1 MDIDDAFVCDQ
12 RLLLVQI
19 GSEPIDFFYKNVI
32 ESSSDKESDGETE
45 LLLAAASM
53 AHDHFMLPK
62 HRGGSSVKRKANKNR
77 DRVGG
82 HASLMR
88 DYFHHTNPIYDA
100 KTFRRRYRMSKKFCF
115 WIFFMA

>member
-1 MDIDDAFVCDQ
+1 MNKKAI
-12 RLLLVQI
+12 
-19 GSEPIDFFYKNVI
+19 EFFYKNVI

-88 DYFHHTNPIYDA
+88 DYFHHTNPI
-100 KTFRRRYRMSKKFCF
+100 TT
-115 WIFFMA
+115 